1 MKTVSIVGDRRQS
14 IKAVFVSKEIT
25 LDVLR
30 GITNTNPIPVEGG
43 FFEPGRPGEFGFRY
57 PSL

>member
-43 FFEPGRPGEFGFRY
+43 I
-57 PSL
+57 L